1 MALDQIP
8 STGKCT
14 RFKILHNIG
23 SAFFRLGKFSDAIQS
38 YETILGG
45 HPDVLTAYNLILCH
59 YALGDAEKMRRG
71 FQKLVTIPQTQSDS
85 CRVQSSM
92 PSNDNGPTVDVAGT
106 QRIEAECVDGLSRE
120 CKQRVKEANSYIMTA
135 ARLIAPELK
144 APDDD
149 MIGYKLIIDTL
160 KGYHDEYV
168 ESRTCLPRMI
178 FVQVGRSDRN

>member
-23 SAFFRLGKFSDAIQS
+23 NAFFRLGKFSDAIQS

-45 HPDVLTAYNLILCH
+45 HPDALTAFNLILCH

-71 FQKLVTIPQTQSDS
+71 FQKLVALPQDDS
-85 CRVQSSM
+85 CGGHLSMQSLYSI
-92 PSNDNGPTVDVAGT
+92 PTHMKSSET
-106 QRIEAECVDGLSRE
+106 QCVETKCEDGLFRE
-120 CKQRVKEANSYIMTA
+120 CKQRVKTANSYIITA

-168 ESRTCLPRMI
+168 ELRSCLLRMI
-178 FVQVGRSDRN
+178 LVQAGCGDRN